1 MITVAV
7 SIYMVAITRKLANTV
22 QPVVNLPTM
31 PEHSG
36 NFEIRRVFGSEDMFQ
51 RSEMYPAESH
61 AAVEVENDN
70 IGCFSETIKM
80 AKAALSMNLF
90 ALTMLIYFG
99 PVKILAVIYKNCNE
113 FTGECDGFLMWSR
126 VLTPIRLICTV
137 FHVILGIGI
146 IKADQNSS

>member
-51 RSEMYPAESH
+51 RSEMYPA
-61 AAVEVENDN
+61 AEVENDN

-146 IKADQNSS
+146 IKAHQNSS